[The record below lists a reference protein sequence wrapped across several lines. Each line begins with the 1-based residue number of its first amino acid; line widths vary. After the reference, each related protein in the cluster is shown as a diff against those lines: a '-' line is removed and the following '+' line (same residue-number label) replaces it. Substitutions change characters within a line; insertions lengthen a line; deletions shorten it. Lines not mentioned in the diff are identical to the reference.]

1 METSGIVQTMALAG
15 FGGFMLNMMN
25 LWEDSKK
32 QKSERV
38 PKDFLYWVFFISWPL
53 IGAALSYIY
62 HLDGSIL
69 RPFLAFS
76 LGLAAPT
83 TIKSLMSTAVQP
95 SGPPRNAE
103 P

>member
-1 METSGIVQTMALAG
+1 MESYSSVVIAG

-38 PKDFLYWVFFISWPL
+38 PKDALYWVFFVGWPFF
-53 IGAALSYIY
+53 GAALAYIY
-62 HLDGSIL
+62 LLDGSKL

-76 LGLAAPT
+76 VGLAAPT
-83 TIKSLMSTAVQP
+83 TIKSLMSTALQP
-95 SGPPRNAE
+95 SGSPANAE